1 MTAEEGQKV
10 VDYCEAKGVKI
21 AAGLMMRFGSY
32 IQEMKKAIAEGKIG
46 KPVSGYAQFT
56 CWYPDIPGACRQ
68 TKADSGGGAM
78 MSVMGEMSEE
88 MMGFMKM
95 MRLSD
100 ALKMAGDAVSLK
112 MKLQINQALNQ
123 IKK

>member
-1 MTAEEGQKV
+1 MGDMMANPQAAALL
-10 VDYCEAKGVKI
+10 AK
-21 AAGLMMRFGSY
+21 MMASVTGS
-32 IQEMKKAIAEGKIG
+32 
-46 KPVSGYAQFT
+46 
-56 CWYPDIPGACRQ
+56 GA
-68 TKADSGGGAM
+68 GGAM
-78 MSVMGEMSEE
+78 MSSMGEMSEE
-88 MMGFMKM
+88 MMNFMKM

>member
-1 MTAEEGQKV
+1 MADVDGEKMRIANMAFYAKMGDLMSNPEAAALMGQMM
-10 VDYCEAKGVKI
+10 
-21 AAGLMMRFGSY
+21 AA
-32 IQEMKKAIAEGKIG
+32 A
-46 KPVSGYAQFT
+46 
-56 CWYPDIPGACRQ
+56 
-68 TKADSGGGAM
+68 SGGSGAGSAM
-78 MSVMGEMSEE
+78 MSSMGQMSEE

-100 ALKMAGDAVSLK
+100 ALKMAGDAVSLQ

>member
-1 MTAEEGQKV
+1 MM
-10 VDYCEAKGVKI
+10 
-21 AAGLMMRFGSY
+21 AAMAGGN
-32 IQEMKKAIAEGKIG
+32 
-46 KPVSGYAQFT
+46 
-56 CWYPDIPGACRQ
+56 GA
-68 TKADSGGGAM
+68 GGAM
-78 MSVMGEMSEE
+78 MSAMGQMSEE
-88 MMGFMKM
+88 MMGFLKM

>member
-1 MTAEEGQKV
+1 MGQ
-10 VDYCEAKGVKI
+10 
-21 AAGLMMRFGSY
+21 
-32 IQEMKKAIAEGKIG
+32 
-46 KPVSGYAQFT
+46 
-56 CWYPDIPGACRQ
+56 
-68 TKADSGGGAM
+68 
-78 MSVMGEMSEE
+78 MSEE

-112 MKLQINQALNQ
+112 TKLEINMALNQ